1 MSGAGRLDLLVIGG
15 GVGGLVT
22 ASVAGQLGLRVAL
35 VERGDNLGGDCL
47 HFGCVP
53 SKTLIRSAAVAH
65 AARSGAAFGIPSSL
79 GSVDLGAVSDRIQE
93 VIATIQKHDDPER
106 FRGYGIDVR
115 FGEARFVDPHT
126 VEVAGERLSARRFV
140 IATGSRPAVPP
151 IAGLDQLPFWT
162 NETVFNQRELPGR
175 LGVIGGGPIGLELAQ
190 AFQRL
195 GSQVTVLEAAP
206 RILAREDA
214 ELTDLLEARLR
225 LEGLEVRTGARISEA
240 RSAGEALALDVADGD
255 NVETR
260 SFDALLVATG
270 RHANVEALNLEAA
283 GVRTAKGL
291 IAVDRRMRTSQRHI
305 FACGDCTGP
314 YPFTHAAEY
323 QAGVVIANVVFRLPK
338 RANYRVIPWVTYTA
352 PELAHVG
359 LTEATAAEQGIGVK
373 VLRFRFSDVD
383 RALTDG
389 ETDGM
394 MKLIVR
400 RGRILGASILGP
412 HAGELIHEVVLAMQA
427 GVKLSALSGAV
438 HAYPTLAQVHRRT
451 ANTLY
456 AESLYSARTKTLVRW
471 LQRLIP

>member
-1 MSGAGRLDLLVIGG
+1 MSRAERLDLLVIGG

-35 VERGDNLGGDCL
+35 IERGGNLGGDCL
-47 HFGCVP
+47 HYGCVP

-65 AARSGAAFGIPSSL
+65 TARSGPAFGIPSSVAP
-79 GSVDLGAVSDRIQE
+79 VDLGAVSDR
-93 VIATIQKHDDPER
+93 VHAVVAAIQKHDDPDR

-115 FGEARFVDPHT
+115 FGEARFRDPHT
-126 VEVAGERLSARRFV
+126 VEVAGERLSARRLV
-140 IATGSRPAVPP
+140 IATGSRPAVPAIP
-151 IAGLDQLPFWT
+151 GLDQLPFWT
-162 NETVFNQRELPGR
+162 NETIFSERKLPAR

-214 ELTDLLEARLR
+214 ELTELLASRLR
-225 LEGLEVRTGARISEA
+225 REGLDLRTGASVTGA
-240 RSAGEALALDVADGD
+240 RSTDQGLALDLAGAAG
-255 NVETR
+255 VETE

-270 RHANVEALNLEAA
+270 RRANIEALDLEAA
-283 GVRTAKGL
+283 GVRTANGL

-305 FACGDCTGP
+305 FACGDCAGP
-314 YPFTHAAEY
+314 YPFTHVAEY
-323 QAGVVIANVVFRLPK
+323 QAGVVIANAVFRLPK
-338 RANYRVIPWVTYTA
+338 RTDYRVIPWVTYTA
-352 PELAHVG
+352 PELAQVG
-359 LTEATAAEQGIGVK
+359 LTEAMAEEQGIGVK

-389 ETDGM
+389 DTDGM

-427 GVKLSALSGAV
+427 RVKLSALSAAV
-438 HAYPTLAQVHRRT
+438 HAYPTLAQVHRRA

-456 AESLYSARTKTLVRW
+456 AESLYSDRTKTLVRW